1 MPLRAQHEQIVVFES
16 YEARLA
22 RTVLCAG
29 AGADAAAMALLEY
42 SDAPTLDA
50 VLNLIARHGAIG
62 EAAFDC
68 VADAWETFRHV
79 RHFSWD

>member
-1 MPLRAQHEQIVVFES
+1 MPLRAQREQIAFCED

-22 RTVLCAG
+22 RLILCAD
-29 AGADAAAMALLEY
+29 AGAEAAAMALLEY
-42 SDAPTLDA
+42 SDAPTLDD
-50 VLNLIARHGAIG
+50 VLNLIARHGVIG